1 MNNQRR
7 NILKYGAI
15 LGAMPIISKF
25 SVFSNLIGAEIS
37 SVSSGLVKNGVV
49 LNATHWGMLNITV
62 KDGVIVKS
70 EPYQKVSGIYN
81 SLQYT
86 VPDSVYKSRIK
97 YPMVRKS
104 YLENPDSPKP
114 ELRGKDEWVRV
125 RYEDAI
131 KLVARELKKT
141 RKEHGDESIYAGS
154 QGWKSSGNM
163 HSSTILLHRFMNL
176 TGGAIVTMGNYSTGA
191 VSFTMPHVVGSIE
204 VYEQQT
210 SWPVVLEH
218 SKVVVIWGANPI
230 LTLKIAWTTTDELG
244 YKYFEELK
252 QKDIEIV
259 VIDPIKSETVKYY
272 DKCTHIPIRPNTDVA
287 MMLGMAHYLYTSGKY
302 DKDFIEGYTYGFD
315 KFLPYLLGQSDGIA
329 KTPEWASEI
338 CKISAD
344 TIRAL
349 ADKFKDNR
357 TMFISGWSMQRAHHG
372 EQPHWMLIALASMIG
387 QIGLPGGGFG
397 YSYHYANGGVP
408 TCKGGVI
415 TGINKGKRGNFDE
428 NGNFIGTQKTD
439 ASQEWEQKAKKHNF
453 PAPRIAEMLLNPG
466 KVIDHNGKKITY
478 ADTQFIY
485 WTGGNPLTHHQDLN
499 MLVKAW
505 RKPRTV
511 VVNEIY
517 WTPTAKMADIV
528 FPITTSFER
537 NDIVMSGEYSN
548 MHIVPMKQ
556 AIEKLYEA
564 KDDYQVFSDL
574 CKAYADGLYEEYTQG
589 GKSEMDWIKEFYN
602 SAYEQ
607 VKAIP
612 DLTVD
617 MKPFDEFWA
626 ENKPVIFSSTP
637 ESDEYVRYAKFRE
650 DPILNVLGTPSGL
663 IEIYSDVVA
672 NMHYDDCIGHPAWFE
687 PAEWLGMKDKPA
699 EFHMV
704 SSHPADR
711 LHSQLNYASIRDNYA
726 VANREP
732 IWINK
737 KDAQKK
743 GINDGDIVRVF
754 NKRGEVLAGA
764 ILTDDFGEGIVK
776 LNEGAWYDPDKNGM
790 CKNGCPNVL
799 TIDIPSSKL
808 ANGNIAHTALVNIE
822 KFTGKA
828 PELTAFSDPKFA

>member
-1 MNNQRR
+1 MNRQRR

-15 LGAMPIISKF
+15 LGAMPIASKF
-25 SVFSNLIGAEIS
+25 SAFSNLIGAQMSDIG
-37 SVSSGLVKNGVV
+37 SGLVRNGTV
-49 LNATHWGMLNITV
+49 LTATHWGMLNVTV
-62 KDGVIVKS
+62 KDGIIVKS

-81 SLQYT
+81 SLQYYT
-86 VPDSVYKSRIK
+86 ADSVYKTRIK

-104 YLENPDSPKP
+104 YLQNPNSPKP
-114 ELRGKDEWVRV
+114 ELRGRDEWVRV
-125 RYEDAI
+125 EYEDAI

-154 QGWKSSGNM
+154 QGWKSSGNF

-210 SWPVVLEH
+210 SWPVVLEN

-244 YKYFEELK
+244 FKYFEELK
-252 QKDIEIV
+252 SKDIEVV
-259 VIDPIKSETVKYY
+259 VIDPIRSETVKYY
-272 DKCTHIPIRPNTDVA
+272 DKCKHIAPRPNTDVA
-287 MMLGMAHYLYTSGKY
+287 MMLGMAHHLYISGKY
-302 DKDFIEGYTYGFD
+302 DKDFIETYTYGFE
-315 KFLPYLLGQSDGIA
+315 KFLPYLLGKSDGVA
-329 KTPEWASEI
+329 KTPEWASKI
-338 CKISAD
+338 CQVKPEV
-344 TIRAL
+344 IREL
-349 ADKFKDNR
+349 ADKFMDNR

-372 EQPHWMLIALASMIG
+372 EQPHWMLITLASMIG

-397 YSYHYANGGVP
+397 LSYHYANGGVP

-415 TGINKGKRGNFDE
+415 TGISRGNIGNFDE
-428 NGNFIGTQKTD
+428 NGKFTGTHKSPAVQAWIEKT
-439 ASQEWEQKAKKHNF
+439 KKYNF
-453 PAPRIAEMLLNPG
+453 PAPRIADVMLHPG

-478 ADTQFIY
+478 PDIQFFY
-485 WTGGNPLTHHQDLN
+485 WAGGNPMTHHQDLN
-499 MLVKAW
+499 TLTKAMQ
-505 RKPRTV
+505 KPRTV

-556 AIEKLYEA
+556 VVEKFAEA

-574 CKAYADGLYEEYTQG
+574 CKAYADGLYEVYTQN
-589 GKSEMDWIKEFYN
+589 GKTEMDWIKEFYDA
-602 SAYEQ
+602 AYAQ
-607 VKAIP
+607 VKAVP
-612 DLTVD
+612 DLSTD

-626 ENKPVIFSSTP
+626 ENKPVIFASTP
-637 ESDEYVRYAKFRE
+637 ESDTYVRYGKFRE

-672 NMHYDDCIGHPAWFE
+672 GFGYDDCWGHPAWFE
-687 PAEWLGMKDKPA
+687 PVEWLGMKDKPA
-699 EFHMV
+699 EFHMI
-704 SSHPADR
+704 SSHPEDR
-711 LHSQLNYASIRDNYA
+711 LHSQLNYTSLRDRYA
-726 VANREP
+726 INNREP

-737 KDAQKK
+737 NVAKRK
-743 GINDGDIVRVF
+743 GIKDGDLVRVF
-754 NKRGEVLAGA
+754 NKRGEIIAGA
-764 ILTDDFGEGIVK
+764 ILTDDFGEDIVK
-776 LNEGAWYDPDKNGM
+776 INEGAWYDPDEKGC

-799 TIDIPSSKL
+799 TIDIPTSKL
-808 ANGNIAHTALVNIE
+808 ANGNISHTALVNIE
-822 KFTGKA
+822 KFKGNA
-828 PELTAFSDPKFA
+828 PELTAFKDPKFA